1 MRILFDQN
9 VPRALR
15 NLLPGHDARTA
26 AEMGWSTLANGNLV
40 NAAERAGFEAMIT
53 ADRNFRFQV
62 DISSR
67 SLSVIIL
74 STNHWPILQ
83 RGAPAI
89 LRALQGAR
97 PGSYQDVA
105 VGRFRRGRSASPPR
119 P

>member
-15 NLLPGHDARTA
+15 NLLPGHAVRTA
-26 AEMGWSTLANGNLV
+26 GEMGWSTLANGNLV
-40 NAAERAGFEAMIT
+40 DAAERAGFETIIT

-67 SLSVIIL
+67 GIAVIIL
-74 STNHWPILQ
+74 STNHWPTLQ
-83 RGAPAI
+83 RGAAAI
-89 LRALQGAR
+89 LQALQRAR
-97 PGSYQDVA
+97 PGSYQDAA
-105 VGRFRRGRSASPPR
+105 VGRFGRGRSASPPR

>member
-15 NLLPGHDARTA
+15 NLLPGHDVRTA
-26 AEMGWSTLANGNLV
+26 ADMGWSTLLNGALV
-40 NAAERAGFEAMIT
+40 DAAEQAGFQAMIT
-53 ADRNFRFQV
+53 ADQNFRFQV

-67 SLSVIIL
+67 SIAGIVL
-74 STNHWPILQ
+74 STNHWPTLQ
-83 RGAPAI
+83 RGAATI
-89 LRALQGAR
+89 LQALQQAR

-105 VGRFRRGRSASPPR
+105 VGRFRRGRSVSPPR